1 MMTSSSLGSLLVLT
15 CAFLPLCSAQE
26 SCSNRCGETYY
37 RGHSCHCDYDCL
49 IHSECCM
56 DYESSCTTSDSCKGR
71 CGESFKRGRQC
82 SCDDDC
88 MRFNQCCPDYQ
99 GHCGKAPLTSKPIKG
114 PDVSIAH
121 TQSPPGSD
129 NDSINQEQIQGDESV
144 GQTPASLAEGAG
156 PMATLTPDNMSGQE
170 VLPTYTL
177 EEMLNPNSV
186 NTPPNPG
193 GTSAP
198 WIEQEAIKG
207 DIFTPFPEDPMLTQS
222 STGAPPFTEN
232 ADVSPAVPA
241 TEPPIEIRET
251 SPATEGE
258 SNLSPTT
265 MPELTNPSSSP
276 VRGGNVIN
284 SEISGSQI
292 PQIPDA
298 TGSAECSPSTNQ
310 NSDDPTSSD
319 GSVSGPTN
327 CATSPDETP
336 AVAPVPSPHTEADD
350 ASATSPA
357 RTQDQSG
364 PSVSPLTGTAA
375 LTGPVS
381 PGSTAGADA
390 PLAGNDLKSPTSG
403 PVADPQATPA
413 DDAQDAERQPGPSGD
428 PMTDPLMPT
437 SPSLRPFRRPDRPS
451 TLTDIA
457 QALATYNPNDYLPE
471 DNNDTDLCSGRPISG
486 LTTLHNG
493 TVVVFR
499 GHYFWVLDANRSPG
513 PARGITEVWG
523 IPSPIDTVF
532 SRCNCQGKTYFFKGN
547 NFWRFDN
554 DVMDEGY
561 PKAITVGFDK
571 LAGKITAAL
580 SVPVHRSRRESVYF
594 FKRGGLVQKYT
605 YKNTP
610 SCGKRVPFTV
620 YTVRNR
626 LARQAVP
633 SDISLGKEIN
643 IKIQWKGFPS
653 FVTSAVSIPNPR
665 KVDGYDYHIFSRNKH
680 YNIKIEGE
688 QPALATPLNAP
699 SQQNSA
705 KTWFK
710 CP

>member
-37 RGHSCHCDYDCL
+37 RGHICHCDYDCL
-49 IHSECCM
+49 IHNECCK

-99 GHCGKAPLTSKPIKG
+99 GHCDK
-114 PDVSIAH
+114 
-121 TQSPPGSD
+121 
-129 NDSINQEQIQGDESV
+129 ESV
-144 GQTPASLAEGAG
+144 GETPASLAEGAG
-156 PMATLTPDNMSGQE
+156 PMATLIPDNMSGQE

-241 TEPPIEIRET
+241 TEPPIEITET

-258 SNLSPTT
+258 NNCTTSLSPTT

-276 VRGGNVIN
+276 VRGSNVIN

-327 CATSPDETP
+327 CALSTSPDETP

-350 ASATSPA
+350 ASATSSA

-375 LTGPVS
+375 LTGPAS

-390 PLAGNDLKSPTSG
+390 LLAGNDLKSPTSG

-413 DDAQDAERQPGPSGD
+413 DDGQDAERQPGPSGD

-457 QALATYNPNDYLPE
+457 QALATYNPNDYLP
-471 DNNDTDLCSGRPISG
+471 
-486 LTTLHNG
+486 
-493 TVVVFR
+493 

-513 PARGITEVWG
+513 PARGITDVWG

-665 KVDGYDYHIFSRNKH
+665 KADGYDYHIFSRNKH